1 MVCLLVTVF
10 LTFVGGLITGLVIA
24 APLTTP
30 AVFGFL
36 YSQIPIAKLAT
47 VETFLEG
54 GLLIYFIFTSIFTRK
69 KFIKN
74 ICIIA
79 VIFLTGIAFYI
90 SFRSKIVWTQDI
102 PVLGDLYSAIFHFFS
117 GILKKIN
124 VFFTGN

>member
-1 MVCLLVTVF
+1 MVCMFITMIFTYL
-10 LTFVGGLITGLVIA
+10 GGIITGLVIA
-24 APLTTP
+24 APLTIP
-30 AVFGFL
+30 VVFGFL

-54 GLLIYFIFTSIFTRK
+54 GLLIYFILTNIFRRK
-69 KFIKN
+69 KLIKN

-124 VFFTGN
+124 VFFMGK

>member
-1 MVCLLVTVF
+1 MVCMFITMIFTYL
-10 LTFVGGLITGLVIA
+10 GGIITGLVIV
-24 APLTTP
+24 APLTIP
-30 AVFGFL
+30 VVFGFL

-54 GLLIYFIFTSIFTRK
+54 GLLIYFILTNIFRRK

-90 SFRSKIVWTQDI
+90 SFRSKTVWTQDI

-124 VFFTGN
+124 VFFMGK

>member
-1 MVCLLVTVF
+1 MVCLFITMLF
-10 LTFVGGLITGLVIA
+10 TFSGGIITGLVFSSL
-24 APLTTP
+24 LTTP
-30 AVFGFL
+30 VVFGFL

-54 GLLIYFIFTSIFTRK
+54 GLLIYFILTNIFRRK

-79 VIFLTGIAFYI
+79 VIFLTGMAFYI

-124 VFFTGN
+124 VFFMGK